1 MSSDWNYTMGL
12 ASDDPYQR
20 RRGEWFRSIRSELA
34 PVERCLYRLE
44 MNSGSEEKLWI
55 EVWKI
60 LDEGGLGLQLVM
72 EACLSRDLLDLINDV
87 IETWNRVRGQ
97 AHEVQPDYE

>member
-1 MSSDWNYTMGL
+1 MSDWNYTMGL
-12 ASDDPYQR
+12 ASTDPYQR
-20 RRGEWFRSIRSELA
+20 RRGEWFRSLRSEMA
-34 PVERCLYRLE
+34 PAQRCLYRLE
-44 MNSGSEEKLWI
+44 LNSGSEDDLWI

-72 EACLSRDLLDLINDV
+72 EACLSRDLLDLVNDV